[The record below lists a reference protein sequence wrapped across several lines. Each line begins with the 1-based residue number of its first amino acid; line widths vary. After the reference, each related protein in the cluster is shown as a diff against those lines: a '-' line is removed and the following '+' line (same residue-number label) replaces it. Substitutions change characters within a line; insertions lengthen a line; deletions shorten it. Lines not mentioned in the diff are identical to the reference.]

1 MKETIDIAALTITE
15 FLEKS
20 VEDNSDRVAIIYNST
35 RLTYREL
42 NARANNIA
50 NHLIAKGVKPQS
62 RVPICIDSGINMIAG
77 IIGILKTGSAY
88 VPIDPDYPEYRI
100 SYMLNDCDASVVI
113 TNSNSAS
120 KLGKIFPGDV
130 IDVNNDLIYSAGP
143 FEKNPDIVAE
153 PDSLAYIIYTSG
165 TTGNPNG
172 VMIEHR
178 SVMNNLVWALDYF
191 DLTPQDVV
199 LQKTTFCFDVSVW
212 EIFWPLFS
220 GAALVVIDHEHYKDV
235 QYLKRTI
242 ELQKVTTVHF
252 VPAMLEFFL
261 LSISAGD
268 CPSLRFI
275 TSSGEALTPFQA
287 NLSCDK
293 LPETRL
299 YDLYGPTETSIHST
313 VWPVPYKQGKIEKVL
328 IGKPI
333 DNTEII
339 IVNEQNHV
347 QTVGSIGEI
356 YISGIGLARGY
367 LNKPELTAERFIRE
381 SFTGKK
387 IRYYKTG
394 DFGRY
399 LEDGNLEYLGRVD
412 DQVKI
417 NGYRIELGSIEA
429 NIKNSGLV
437 SHAVVLTRKNKL
449 RAAQIVVYVVLKGP
463 NTIQDIWDYLVVKL
477 PGYMLPT
484 SIKDVQKI
492 PFTANGKINKDRLF
506 ELSLTD
512 DAKIKFVAPRNE
524 SERTVMLIWNEL
536 FPNIELSIY
545 HDFFEIGGNSML
557 AMRMLSML
565 KRQTGKHIS
574 FLLLNQFPT
583 IESLAKLLN
592 KENLLKIPN
601 SLVSIRAEG
610 HKTPL
615 YLINGGELVAD
626 EFFNLGDVLDENQPI
641 YGFQSNGFDGNGKLL
656 ETIEEIAAYYIKGIL
671 SQDNYGPY
679 CLAGYSIGGIIAFEM
694 ARQLKAMGRTVKLLA
709 MIDSITRDPWLIK
722 TKYRG
727 FAILRL
733 IGFNI
738 YLLKDGLSK
747 AFKYGA
753 AFLRAGLKTISN
765 KIKYRTQPDE
775 HEITNADQHTDTLDN
790 FDVFSLHVLAYK
802 KYKLEPYDGNIVVFR
817 AKELTYYMDDFKYL
831 GWRSYSKKTKSITVK
846 GNHFS
851 IFDDENIQELG
862 EKFQKVLDSGY

>member
-1 MKETIDIAALTITE
+1 LKETIDISELTITE
-15 FLEKS
+15 ILEKS
-20 VEDNSDRVAIIYNST
+20 IEDNADKIALIYNDT
-35 RLTYREL
+35 RLTYNEL
-42 NARANNIA
+42 NCRSNNIA
-50 NHLIAKGVKPQS
+50 YFLIAKGVKPNS
-62 RVPICIDSGINMIAG
+62 LVPIYLNSGIDMIAG

-88 VPIDPDYPEYRI
+88 VPIDPEYPEYRI
-100 SYMLNDCDASVVI
+100 SYILNDCDADVVV
-113 TNSNSAS
+113 TDHAS
-120 KLGKIFPGDV
+120 SSTIKKIFAGEV
-130 IDVNNDLIYSAGP
+130 IDISNKSIYSTGSLQ
-143 FEKNPDIVAE
+143 KNPIISPE
-153 PDSLAYIIYTSG
+153 PDSLAYVIYTSG
-165 TTGNPNG
+165 TTGTPNG
-172 VMIEHR
+172 VMVEHR
-178 SVMNNLVWALDYF
+178 SVLNNLIWAKNYF
-191 DLTPQDVV
+191 NIGSDDIV

-212 EIFWPLFS
+212 EIFWPLFC
-220 GAALVVIDHEHYKDV
+220 GASLVTIDSENYKDV
-235 QYLKRTI
+235 QYLKTAI
-242 ELQKVTTVHF
+242 ESHNVTTVHF

-261 LSISAGD
+261 LSISKGD
-268 CPSLRFI
+268 CRSLNFL

-287 NLSCDK
+287 NLLSDK
-293 LPETRL
+293 LPDARL
-299 YDLYGPTETSIHST
+299 YNLYGPTETSIHST
-313 VWPVPYKQGKIEKVL
+313 VWPVPYNKGKIEKVL

-339 IVNEQNHV
+339 IVNEQNQV
-347 QTVGSIGEI
+347 QPVGSIGEI

-367 LNKPELTAERFIRE
+367 LNKPELTAERFIKE
-381 SFTGKK
+381 SFTGKRT
-387 IRYYKTG
+387 RYYKTG

-399 LEDGNLEYLGRVD
+399 LEDGDLEYLGRVD

-449 RAAQIVVYVVLKGP
+449 RAAQIIVYVVLKAP

-484 SIKDVQKI
+484 SLKDVQKI
-492 PFTANGKINKDRLF
+492 PFTTNGKINKDRLF
-506 ELSLTD
+506 ELGLID
-512 DAKIKFVAPRNE
+512 DAKVKIIAPRNE
-524 SERTVMLIWNEL
+524 SERIVMSIWKQL
-536 FPNIELSIY
+536 FEDVELSIY

-557 AMRMLSML
+557 AMKMLSLL
-565 KRQTGKHIS
+565 KKETGKHIS

-626 EFFNLGDVLDENQPI
+626 EFFNLGDVLDEDQPI

-656 ETIEEIAAYYIKGIL
+656 ETIEDIAAYYIKGIL

-679 CLAGYSIGGIIAFEM
+679 CLAGYSIGGAIAFEM

-727 FAILRL
+727 VAILRL
-733 IGFNI
+733 IAFNI
-738 YLLKDGLSK
+738 YLMKDGLSK
-747 AFKYGA
+747 AFKYSVA
-753 AFLRAGLKTISN
+753 IAEAGIKTILKKFKTRKPEPQAESN
-765 KIKYRTQPDE
+765 GVDS
-775 HEITNADQHTDTLDN
+775 LDN
-790 FDVFSLHVLAYK
+790 FNVFSLHVAAYQR
-802 KYKLEPYDGNIVVFR
+802 YKLQPYDGNIVVFR

-831 GWRSYSKKTKSITVK
+831 GWRAYSNKTKSISVK
-846 GNHFS
+846 GDHFS

-862 EKFQKVLDSGY
+862 DKFQKILDTGF